1 MRFWSMADGQ
11 NQVEHGQDTIRHLEN
26 EIHFQRRAG
35 PRGVEYNQRF
45 LMSTLTQISP
55 PKSRRSPVL
64 RILLWLMLA
73 LIVIVAGLV
82 GYAYNVAHAALP
94 QLEGRLQIRGLSAP
108 VTVTRDGHGV
118 PTIEAASLDDLF
130 FTQGYVTAQDRL
142 WQMDVMRRYGGGE
155 LSEILGDGL
164 LRLDREQRILGL
176 REAARKALELASPRD
191 RAFYEAYARGVN
203 AYIETHGDR
212 LPIEFRILHYAPKQW
227 QPEDSAVIANSMV
240 KDLNYHYF
248 YDALSREK
256 ILAKLGPELTADLY
270 VNRSWHDRPPT
281 VMREDLTEP
290 DNTGNS
296 DDEDDDDSPDNSVTR
311 KFPARAPKSLPVQAS
326 GAKAP
331 PEESGLIAAL
341 KALRHPKADFSK
353 IPEALSAHAL
363 PTGALPIQALSIEPW
378 LTGSSTIESSAIEEV
393 PVNGSNDWVVS
404 GAHTVTGK
412 PLLSNDM
419 HLGHQ
424 MPNLWYEAHLHSGP
438 LDVAGVTLP
447 GMPYVIVGHN
457 QRIAWGFTNVGPTV
471 TDVFIENFNQEGAYQ
486 TPSGWVQPEHRA
498 EVIHVKGKPD
508 VHVDV
513 MITRHGPVITELVPG
528 ETRPLAL
535 RWTLYDGLHIPF
547 FDVNTAQN
555 WDEFQRAFSQL
566 DAPGQ
571 NVVYADVDGNI
582 GYHTTGKVPIRA
594 AGDGSL
600 PVSGA
605 DNAHEWISYI
615 PFEKLPSIYNPPSG
629 IIATANGR
637 IAPDGYPNSISME
650 WEAPWR
656 TARIYHVL
664 ESGRQFSVAD
674 MLALQTD
681 IQSEAVLFAAER
693 LVYAV
698 DHAAKPSA
706 RAKQAAD
713 LMRSWDGRML
723 AASAAP
729 TIAENS
735 IGELRRLLLE
745 AKLGRAPSES
755 RKEADSELY
764 KETEKNVVD
773 WKTYSWLQRSV
784 WMENILLH
792 RPKRWLPDQY
802 PNYDELLTAAVEAA
816 VNHPQAPKDLAS
828 WRWGAFN
835 AVDIQHPIL
844 GKIPV
849 IKHWSGPGVQEQS
862 GSGYTV
868 KAVTPY
874 HGPSERF
881 TANMANLDEST
892 LNTVTGQGGN
902 FLSPYYMDQWKAW
915 YGGTT
920 FSLPFTTK
928 AVEAAKTHRVVLEP
942 GK

>member
-1 MRFWSMADGQ
+1 
-11 NQVEHGQDTIRHLEN
+11 
-26 EIHFQRRAG
+26 
-35 PRGVEYNQRF
+35 
-45 LMSTLTQISP
+45 MSTFAEISAP
-55 PKSRRSPVL
+55 ASRRSRTFRV
-64 RILLWLMLA
+64 LLWVALA
-73 LIVIVAGLV
+73 IIIILAGAI
-82 GYAYNVAHAALP
+82 GYGYYVAHSALP
-94 QLEGRLQIRGLSAP
+94 QLDGRLQVSGLSAP
-108 VTVTRDGHGV
+108 VTVTRDRQGV

-130 FTQGYVTAQDRL
+130 FAQGYVTAQDRL
-142 WQMDVMRRYGGGE
+142 WQMDVMRRFGSGE
-155 LSEILGDGL
+155 LSEILGEDTVK
-164 LRLDREQRILGL
+164 LDREQRILGL
-176 REAARKALELASPRD
+176 RAAAKKAIEMASLRD
-191 RAFYEAYARGVN
+191 RAFFDAYARGVN
-203 AYIETHGDR
+203 AFIGTHGDR
-212 LPIEFRILHYAPKQW
+212 LPIEFRILHYGPKPW
-227 QPEDSAVIANSMV
+227 TPEDSVVIANSMV

-290 DNTGNS
+290 DKNPSGS
-296 DDEDDDDSPDNSVTR
+296 DDDDDDDSPDNSVTQR
-311 KFPARAPKSLPVQAS
+311 H
-326 GAKAP
+326 AP
-331 PEESGLIAAL
+331 PAYVAGS
-341 KALRHPKADFSK
+341 D
-353 IPEALSAHAL
+353 AL
-363 PTGALPIQALSIEPW
+363 PTEGL
-378 LTGSSTIESSAIEEV
+378 

-424 MPNLWYEAHLHSGP
+424 MPNLWYEAHLHSGA

-471 TDVFIENFNQEGAYQ
+471 TDVYIENFNGQGAYQ
-486 TPSGWVQPEHRA
+486 TPSGWVQPEHRS

-508 VHVDV
+508 VNVDV
-513 MITRHGPVITELVPG
+513 KITRHGPVITELVPG

-547 FDVNTAQN
+547 FDVNSAQN
-555 WDEFQRAFSQL
+555 WNEFRHAFSQL

-582 GYHTTGKVPIRA
+582 GYQTTGKVPIRA

-600 PVSGA
+600 PVNGA
-605 DNAHEWISYI
+605 DNAHEWTSYI

-629 IIATANGR
+629 IIGTANGR
-637 IAPDGYPNSISME
+637 ITPDNYPNSISME

-664 ESGRQFSVAD
+664 ESGRLFSAAD

-681 IQSEAVLFAAER
+681 VQSEAGLFAAER
-693 LVYAV
+693 FVYAV
-698 DHAAKPSA
+698 DHYSKASA
-706 RAKQAAD
+706 RVKQAAE

-723 AASAAP
+723 ASSAAP
-729 TIAENS
+729 AIAENS
-735 IGELRRLLLE
+735 VRELRRLLLE
-745 AKLGRAPSES
+745 PKLGSAP
-755 RKEADSELY
+755 RGAMADP
-764 KETEKNVVD
+764 EKDDEVLS
-773 WKTYSWLQRSV
+773 WKTYSWEMRSV
-784 WMENILLH
+784 WLENILLH
-792 RPKRWLPDQY
+792 RPKRWLPEKY
-802 PNYDELLTAAVEAA
+802 SNYDELLTVAVDAA
-816 VNHPQAPKDLAS
+816 VNGPEAPKELAS

-835 AVDIQHPIL
+835 AVEIQHPIL
-844 GKIPV
+844 GKIPL
-849 IKHWSGPGVQEQS
+849 IRHWSGPGVQEQS

-868 KAVTPY
+868 KAVTRH

-881 TANMANLDEST
+881 TANLADLDQST
-892 LNTVTGQGGN
+892 LNIVTGQGGN

-915 YGGTT
+915 YEGTT
-920 FSLPFTTK
+920 FSLPFSAK
-928 AVEAAKTHRVVLEP
+928 AVESAKTHRLVLEP